1 MEQGNHGAGKPGP
14 SHERGGVLYD
24 GELSLVVKD
33 ELRQVKE

>member
-1 MEQGNHGAGKPGP
+1 MEQGNHGAGKTGT
-14 SHERGGVLYD
+14 SHERGSVPY